1 MNFLSQVVNAVK
13 RGDSIPTEPK
23 WVKWIHRNLSPN
35 HCSECLKLHNCW
47 FAKESH
53 PKHPHHTYCHCILED
68 IPYVNVMFNSSA
80 ESAYSKFDPYLFD
93 PNNFYKHGKNKAFES
108 WGYSVDDARWLQAE
122 MERQA
127 REKYI
132 SGEYT
137 LGKLDIRGQRI
148 DIRVTIPRKDGS
160 GDVSF
165 ITGWMVLPNGK
176 LKLNTPYGGK

>member
-1 MNFLSQVVNAVK
+1 MYYKQSTGVLLVQKSTATQQ
-13 RGDSIPTEPK
+13 
-23 WVKWIHRNLSPN
+23 WVKWVHEPAGIF
-35 HCSECLKLHNCW
+35 HCLECLQLDGCW
-47 FAKESH
+47 FTWDNA
-53 PKHPHHTYCHCILED
+53 PPCPHHEKCHCRLEAID
-68 IPYVNVMFNSSA
+68 YLVVLMNATAYSD
-80 ESAYSKFDPYLFD
+80 YSKFYPYLFD

-108 WGYSVDDARWLQAE
+108 WGYTVDDAKWLQGE
-122 MERQA
+122 LERQA
-127 REKYI
+127 REKYT

-148 DIRVTIPRKDGS
+148 NIRVTIPRKDGS

>member
-1 MNFLSQVVNAVK
+1 
-13 RGDSIPTEPK
+13 
-23 WVKWIHRNLSPN
+23 
-35 HCSECLKLHNCW
+35 
-47 FAKESH
+47 
-53 PKHPHHTYCHCILED
+53 
-68 IPYVNVMFNSSA
+68 
-80 ESAYSKFDPYLFD
+80 
-93 PNNFYKHGKNKAFES
+93 
-108 WGYSVDDARWLQAE
+108 

>member
-1 MNFLSQVVNAVK
+1 MYNK
-13 RGDSIPTEPK
+13 RCTGVLLAQKSEDTPQ
-23 WVKWIHRNLSPN
+23 WVKWIHEATGIS
-35 HCSECLKLHNCW
+35 HCLECLQLDRCW
-47 FAKESH
+47 FEKDHA
-53 PKHPHHTYCHCILED
+53 PIWPHHENCHCRLENLD
-68 IPYVNVMFNSSA
+68 FLTVLMNA
-80 ESAYSKFDPYLFD
+80 AAYSDDSKFDPYLFD

-108 WGYSVDDARWLQAE
+108 WGYSVDDAKWLQAE

>member
-1 MNFLSQVVNAVK
+1 MRLHTAITANLIRICLTLTIFTN
-13 RGDSIPTEPK
+13 TE
-23 WVKWIHRNLSPN
+23 
-35 HCSECLKLHNCW
+35 
-47 FAKESH
+47 
-53 PKHPHHTYCHCILED
+53 
-68 IPYVNVMFNSSA
+68 
-80 ESAYSKFDPYLFD
+80 
-93 PNNFYKHGKNKAFES
+93 KNKAFES
-108 WGYSVDDARWLQAE
+108 WGYSVDDAKWLQAE